1 MSDVFHEVEEELRR
15 DKANELWKRHGNKLI
30 TVALAIVVGVG
41 GWRLYESYMF
51 KERAADGA
59 AFEAALTDLNAGKPD
74 AAGALTA
81 LAAKKGGAY
90 PALARLRLAGDLAA
104 KAKDEAARADA
115 VSAYDAIAADAAL
128 PAEWRDFARLRAA
141 YVLVD
146 HAAYEEVEKRLMPLA
161 DKDGAYRHSAREGI
175 ALAAYRTAKFDKAL
189 DALQAII
196 LDADAPAGLRQ
207 RAERLLAVVRSGPV
221 GKTN

>member
-15 DKANELWKRHGNKLI
+15 DKATELLKRHGSKLLG
-30 TVALAIVVGVG
+30 VALAIVLGVG

-51 KERAADGA
+51 KERSADGA
-59 AFEAALTDLNAGKPD
+59 AFESALADLNAGKPEG
-74 AAGALTA
+74 ATALTA
-81 LAAKKGGAY
+81 LAAKKSGAY
-90 PALARLRLAGDLAA
+90 PALARLRLASDLAA
-104 KAKDEAARADA
+104 KAKDDASRADA

-128 PAEWRDFARLRAA
+128 PAELRDFAKLRAA
-141 YVLVD
+141 YALVD
-146 HAAYEEVEKRLMPLA
+146 HAPYADIEKRLMPLA

-175 ALAAYRTAKFDKAL
+175 ALAAYRAGQFDKAL

-196 LDADAPAGLRQ
+196 LDTDAPAGLRQ
-207 RAERLLAVVRSGPV
+207 RAELLLAVVRSGPV